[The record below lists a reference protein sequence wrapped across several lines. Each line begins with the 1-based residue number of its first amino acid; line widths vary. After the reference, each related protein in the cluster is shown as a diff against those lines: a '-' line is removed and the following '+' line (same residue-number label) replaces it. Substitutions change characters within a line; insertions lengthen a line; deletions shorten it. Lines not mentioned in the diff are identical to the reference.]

1 MTIKELY
8 EWAVKN
14 GVENCDIEIQYRDS
28 GGYYSGSDTLHE
40 EDIEIDNLH
49 AAVFL

>member
-14 GVENCDIEIQYRDS
+14 EIENYSIEIQYRDG
-28 GGYYSGSDTLHE
+28 GGYYSGSESLYAS
-40 EDIEIDNLH
+40 DIQINHLCSEVIL
-49 AAVFL
+49 